1 MRSASLIL
9 TVVTTTSLGAYLLAT
24 RRLGLAPSSLRIAAL
39 RMTEILGTAL
49 LFFMV
54 NLAVGVAAILALR
67 AATGWFLSAYLLND
81 LSLLV
86 LSGLQALLFDS
97 WRRPPGRDPKH
108 VTRGRPGESDLG

>member
-1 MRSASLIL
+1 MRSASFML
-9 TVVTTTSLGAYLLAT
+9 TVVTATSLGAYLLAT
-24 RRLGLAPSSLRIAAL
+24 RRLGLTPSSLRIATL

-54 NLAVGVAAILALR
+54 NLAVGVTTVLALR
-67 AATGWFLSAYLLND
+67 ATTGWFLSVYLLND

-97 WRRPPGRDPKH
+97 WRRPPGCDPKQA
-108 VTRGRPGESDLG
+108 TRGRPGDSDLG